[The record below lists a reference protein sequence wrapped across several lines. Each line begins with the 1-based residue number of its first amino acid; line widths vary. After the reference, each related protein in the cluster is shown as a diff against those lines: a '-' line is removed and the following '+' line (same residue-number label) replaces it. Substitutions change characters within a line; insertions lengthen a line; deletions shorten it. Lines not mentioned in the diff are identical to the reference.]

1 MAQMKASILIDLV
14 DRATKPLKS
23 LSRAVGATS
32 KAAGKAGAQG
42 AVATKKLSGMNS
54 VLGGLAKKLGSSRNG
69 ADRLGRELR
78 GLSSETRDAAGG
90 TARLVEWQ
98 DRLGRAAGRA
108 REQLYR
114 TGRALDRQLTR
125 QARRPRATA
134 GGFGRGVLGGV
145 AGSALFA
152 GSRAALRLPGGFVE
166 TAARFETLETTLGT
180 LQRSSE
186 KAKESMKW
194 VRGFTSRTPYEL
206 DQVAESFV
214 KLKVFGLDPTGGLL
228 RDIGDTASAMDKSVL
243 DGVEAIG
250 DALRGENER
259 LKEFSGIVGSLSGDT
274 ITYSWRDLDTQRDRT
289 ATVRKGDT
297 DQIVRTLRDIM
308 AGNYGGT
315 MADKMATYDGMMS
328 NLRDKWTEFKY
339 EVMAAGP
346 FEMLKGY
353 LQGAL
358 DKINA
363 MAESGE
369 LADMA
374 SLWGERFKHVMGVLK
389 DEVWPVLRDDI
400 WPAMKDIGG
409 VMLDLFKI
417 ANKIAGA
424 IGGWGVALKGLVG
437 LGFLK
442 LGGWIAG
449 GMVRTVAGPYES
461 ARKGLEWLDKK
472 RKGERAQALRQ
483 RGGRIAKAARGLA
496 SRGLDAAAPLAS
508 GAKNM
513 AKSGWGKLSGWLLR
527 IGRVV
532 APFAMVALKGLGAV
546 LASVAGVISGPVLA
560 AAAAIGIAG
569 VLIWKNWEPIKGF
582 FGKLW
587 DGVKK
592 AFSGAWKWISEIDW
606 GGLGMRLLE
615 TLAAGIK
622 GAAGL
627 PFKALEF
634 ALGKLRD
641 LLPGSDARAGPLS
654 RLTASGMAILPT
666 MGEGVRRSGA
676 GPLQR
681 PLARAL
687 GTAAAGLALSAP
699 APAFQIAPGAPAPAS
714 EPARPGVTRVVHH
727 HYRITIQQQ
736 PGEDSSELADRLI
749 RELENRQ
756 ALAGRE
762 ALGDAY

>member
-1 MAQMKASILIDLV
+1 MAQMKASIVIDLL

-23 LSRAVGATS
+23 LSGAVGATS

-42 AVATKKLSGMNS
+42 AAATKKLGGMSS
-54 VLGGLAKKLGSSRNG
+54 VLGGLAKRLGSSRNG

-78 GLSSETRDAAGG
+78 GLSSETRGAASE
-90 TARLVEWQ
+90 TSRLVEWQ
-98 DRLGRAAGRA
+98 DRLGRSARRA
-108 REQLYR
+108 REAIGSGR
-114 TGRALDRQLTR
+114 RALDGYLRR
-125 QARRPRATA
+125 AARRPRAPLL
-134 GGFGRGVLGGV
+134 GGFGRGVLGGF
-145 AGSALFA
+145 AGGALFQA
-152 GSRAALRLPGGFVE
+152 SGAAMRLPGGFLG
-166 TAARFETLETTLGT
+166 AAAQMETLEVSLGT
-180 LQRSSE
+180 IEKSSQ
-186 KAKESMKW
+186 KARESMRW
-194 VRGFTSRTPYEL
+194 ISDFAATTPFQM
-206 DQVAESFV
+206 DQVADAFV
-214 KLKVFGLDPTGGLL
+214 QMRANNIDPRGGVLRGLGDLASVMKK
-228 RDIGDTASAMDKSVL
+228 DIGQAVEALADARRGQNDRLTELGIGYLTEGDTATYTLGGQSRTASRRDPAAIQAALLGLIQGNVGGAMQDRMKTWDGMVSNLGDQWFRFRLLVMDGGPFDFLKQRLGSVL
-243 DGVEAIG
+243 
-250 DALRGENER
+250 GEINE
-259 LKEFSGIVGSLSGDT
+259 
-274 ITYSWRDLDTQRDRT
+274 
-289 ATVRKGDT
+289 
-297 DQIVRTLRDIM
+297 M
-308 AGNYGGT
+308 A
-315 MADKMATYDGMMS
+315 S
-328 NLRDKWTEFKY
+328 
-339 EVMAAGP
+339 
-346 FEMLKGY
+346 
-353 LQGAL
+353 
-358 DKINA
+358 
-363 MAESGE
+363 SGE
-369 LADMA
+369 LQRLADRLSEGILGAMGEA
-374 SLWGERFKHVMGVLK
+374 QKLWGVFR
-389 DEVWPVLRDDI
+389 DDIWPVLIEDI

-409 VMLDLFKI
+409 VMLELFKH
-417 ANKIAGA
+417 ANKIAEA
-424 IGGWGVALKGLVG
+424 IGGWGVVLKGAVYGFVG
-437 LGFLK
+437 RK
-442 LGGWIAG
+442 LLAG
-449 GMVRTVAGPYES
+449 LTGLYGEG
-461 ARKGLEWLDKK
+461 RKGLEWLDKK
-472 RKGERAQALRQ
+472 RKSEQAQALRR

-513 AKSGWGKLSGWLLR
+513 AKSGWGRLSGWLLR

-546 LASVAGVISGPVLA
+546 FASLAGVISGPVLA
-560 AAAAIGIAG
+560 AAAAIGVAG
-569 VLIWKNWEPIKGF
+569 VLIWKSWEPIKGF

-615 TLAAGIK
+615 TLAAGIQA
-622 GAAGL
+622 AAGL

-641 LLPGSDARAGPLS
+641 LLPGSDARTGPLS

-699 APAFQIAPGAPAPAS
+699 APAFRIAPGAPATAA

-727 HYRITIQQQ
+727 HYRITIQQE